1 MVGWLLRHLEIYEGP
16 MRLKLRRSGSSGFL
30 AKNRDDKNTEIN
42 QGFMRRL
49 ALCVLFFRKMPT
61 SAVSTFLTIDRFL
74 LLISP
79 CTCIRS
85 QRAANSKGPFA
96 SSIIT
101 VYLRFSPGLL
111 LPRGSMGTFW
121 LMSLFLLLLLG
132 FLQNYYTLRYEMQLS
147 ILVIAQVANCA
158 RKYLTTPLFIINIW
172 EHRFTAENV
181 TEI

>member
-1 MVGWLLRHLEIYEGP
+1 
-16 MRLKLRRSGSSGFL
+16 MRL
-30 AKNRDDKNTEIN
+30 
-42 QGFMRRL
+42 L
-49 ALCVLFFRKMPT
+49 ALCVVFVFQKNAKLSSFMAF
-61 SAVSTFLTIDRFL
+61 DRFL

-85 QRAANSKGPFA
+85 QRVANSKSPFA

-111 LPRGSMGTFW
+111 LHRGSMGTFW
-121 LMSLFLLLLLG
+121 LMSLLLLLLLG

-181 TEI
+181 TET

>member
-16 MRLKLRRSGSSGFL
+16 MRLKLRRRGSSGFL

-42 QGFMRRL
+42 QGFMRLL
-49 ALCVLFFRKMPT
+49 ALCVFVFQRNAKLSSLMAF
-61 SAVSTFLTIDRFL
+61 DRFL

-85 QRAANSKGPFA
+85 QRVANSKSPFA

-121 LMSLFLLLLLG
+121 LMSLLLLLLG
-132 FLQNYYTLRYEMQLS
+132 FLLNYYTLSYEIQLGNS
-147 ILVIAQVANCA
+147 TSSKLRPKISDNPIVHHKHMGTQIYC
-158 RKYLTTPLFIINIW
+158 RKC
-172 EHRFTAENV
+172 H
-181 TEI
+181 

>member
-1 MVGWLLRHLEIYEGP
+1 
-16 MRLKLRRSGSSGFL
+16 MRL
-30 AKNRDDKNTEIN
+30 
-42 QGFMRRL
+42 L
-49 ALCVLFFRKMPT
+49 ALCVVFVFQKNAKLSSLMAF
-61 SAVSTFLTIDRFL
+61 DRFL

-85 QRAANSKGPFA
+85 QRVANSKSPFA

-121 LMSLFLLLLLG
+121 LMSLFLLLLLLG

-181 TEI
+181 TET